1 MGLAHVNSDYAVIP
15 LFPKI
20 GSFFAFD
27 SFWLFGVVL
36 FVLNFRIWTLPLSKP
51 RTTSSVPPKRGTSEV
66 SHLRLSDPN

>member
-1 MGLAHVNSDYAVIP
+1 MGTLQSWRRAYGAIKDTTKVGLAHVNSDYAVIP

-36 FVLNFRIWTLPLSKP
+36 FVLNFRIWTLP
-51 RTTSSVPPKRGTSEV
+51 
-66 SHLRLSDPN
+66 